1 MSKGKLQTALD
12 EFVQAIVS
20 IAEDTAQDT
29 LAARA
34 QGLRTV
40 RHSGRKPMAAKPKT
54 KRRSMSRPCPIV
66 ECKGTGAP
74 RYGMMCKEHSGI
86 DKAETNAIRFAAR
99 QPGGKW
105 SDSAPPKKAAKR
117 TKKKT
122 AKRTKKKTAKAATA

>member
-12 EFVQAIVS
+12 EFVQAIVG

-29 LAARA
+29 LTARA

-40 RHSGRKPMAAKPKT
+40 RHSGRKPMATKPKT
-54 KRRSMSRPCPIV
+54 GRRSMSRPCPIV

-86 DKAETNAIRFAAR
+86 DKAEKNAIRFAAK

-105 SDSAPPKKAAKR
+105 NGASPPKKAAKR
-117 TKKKT
+117 TKKKP
-122 AKRTKKKTAKAATA
+122 AKRKTAKAATA

>member
-1 MSKGKLQTALD
+1 MSRSKLQTALD
-12 EFVQAIVS
+12 EFVQAIVG

-29 LAARA
+29 LETRA
-34 QGLRTV
+34 KALRTV
-40 RHSGRKPMAAKPKT
+40 RHTGRKPMVAKSKT

-86 DKAETNAIRFAAR
+86 DKAEKNAIRFAAR

-105 SDSAPPKKAAKR
+105 SESPSKKKATKR
-117 TKKKT
+117 TKKKAT
-122 AKRTKKKTAKAATA
+122 KRKTAKTATA